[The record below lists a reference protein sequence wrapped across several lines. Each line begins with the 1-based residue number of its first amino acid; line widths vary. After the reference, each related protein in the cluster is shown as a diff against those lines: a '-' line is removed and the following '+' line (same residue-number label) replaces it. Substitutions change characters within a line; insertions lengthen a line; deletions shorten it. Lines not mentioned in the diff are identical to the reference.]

1 MSVTVAPELVHE
13 RHLHDRARRDGLRK
27 QLVDIFYVHV
37 DCESGCFSTGC
48 ERATPLRKLV
58 IQHDNRIANLQGSM
72 HHFTAGSVADVQ
84 DLRIQRLLVEFD
96 CACRIAHC
104 DVRCEGVK
112 AFRNWFYFVGHG
124 ASIKIGIRNVKVGT
138 DKKSLLSTRDPVQ
151 PANQLTRAPSKWRRA
166 SPPVFS
172 SQANGDAC
180 RSICYLLCSFA
191 VISLWLCG
199 SVVRS
204 PVQKNFVTP
213 SSSTTT

>member
-13 RHLHDRARRDGLRK
+13 RHLHGRARRDGLRK

-37 DCESGCFSTGC
+37 DRESGCFSTGR

-72 HHFTAGSVADVQ
+72 HHFTVGSVADVQ
-84 DLRIQRLLVEFD
+84 DLRIQRLFVEFD

-112 AFRNWFYFVGHG
+112 AFWNWFYFVGHG

-138 DKKSLLSTRDPVQ
+138 DTEILLSTRDLVQ
-151 PANQLTRAPSKWRRA
+151 PATDMERRA

-172 SQANGDAC
+172 SQANRG
-180 RSICYLLCSFA
+180 RGRPPLHLLLFMFFA
-191 VISLWLCG
+191 VISLWLCV
-199 SVVRS
+199 SVARS
-204 PVQKNFVTP
+204 PFQKNFVTP